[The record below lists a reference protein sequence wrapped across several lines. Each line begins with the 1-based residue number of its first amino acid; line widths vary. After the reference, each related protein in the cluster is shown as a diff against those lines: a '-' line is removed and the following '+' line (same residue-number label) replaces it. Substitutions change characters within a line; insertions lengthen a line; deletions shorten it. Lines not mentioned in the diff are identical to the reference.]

1 MITVFLCCNYLFIHR
16 KLKAVTCATKGVMR
30 APTLAIPLLVPRPKA
45 LVAVG
50 YTCRVSQN
58 TDVGSLFSSIV
69 VLITADNNLRS
80 SWISYLW
87 CVHICSLK
95 SSCDESPGDEYQH
108 RHGCSA
114 TEKPVTLDK
123 LFTVY
128 FAFNIYTSIHP
139 SIHPSTLPPNT
150 TIEWNDA
157 HREDEE
163 TQRHRLPPSQ
173 SIDGPQCHQQPCLTM
188 QNLTC

>member
-58 TDVGSLFSSIV
+58 TDVGSLFSLIV
-69 VLITADNNLRS
+69 ILITADNNLRS

-95 SSCDESPGDEYQH
+95 SSCDESSGDEYQH

-123 LFTVY
+123 LWIHCFFLHLTFTPVS
-128 FAFNIYTSIHP
+128 IHLSIHP
-139 SIHPSTLPPNT
+139 PYLP
-150 TIEWNDA
+150 
-157 HREDEE
+157 
-163 TQRHRLPPSQ
+163 TQP
-173 SIDGPQCHQQPCLTM
+173 
-188 QNLTC
+188 